1 MPIRSVYIVECNKLH
16 ENDNNNEPPGMP
28 SFGYGLTLT
37 NDMTVVGE
45 IGVKCSQAEILP
57 VEVIP

>member
-1 MPIRSVYIVECNKLH
+1 
-16 ENDNNNEPPGMP
+16 MP
-28 SFGYGLTLT
+28 SFGYDLTLT
-37 NDMTVVGE
+37 NDITVVGE